1 MIKNSFLIILGL
13 FLIHSNSSEAF
24 LWGLSEKEKVIC
36 RKRASREQND
46 FSAKKSYEYCKKN
59 IKAEIRK
66 EEKYKFC
73 MNENKL
79 YISNAKYEKDKK
91 VRKLIVEEKN
101 NPPEKCPEKKTF
113 SFTGKSTCEINKYK
127 TDKDI
132 ISEEAKFDEIVSRVT
147 SQCKKKAGYR

>member
-13 FLIHSNSSEAF
+13 FLIHSNSSKAF
-24 LWGLSEKEKVIC
+24 LWGLSEKEKAIC

-91 VRKLIVEEKN
+91 V
-101 NPPEKCPEKKTF
+101 
-113 SFTGKSTCEINKYK
+113 
-127 TDKDI
+127 
-132 ISEEAKFDEIVSRVT
+132 IS
-147 SQCKKKAGYR
+147 QP

>member
-24 LWGLSEKEKVIC
+24 LWGLSEKEKAIC

-73 MNENKL
+73 MNEKKL

-101 NPPEKCPEKKTF
+101 NPPKKCPEKKNFTF
-113 SFTGKSTCEINKYK
+113 NDRSDCELNKHK
-127 TDKDI
+127 TDEDI
-132 ISEEAKFDEIVSRVT
+132 LFEEAKFNKIVSRVT
-147 SQCKKKAGYR
+147 SKCRKKAGYR